1 MSSSDPPA
9 PGSPGAQVPHH
20 QQDGGR
26 RPAKRGRLTVT
37 APGALIS
44 VLNSGYQ
51 PAADATSDLSV
62 ELPAGAYRA
71 TAHVGGTARSS
82 LAVIR
87 PGRDT
92 SLELRVAFPAAAPVA
107 GTTSA
112 NKSHQDL
119 VREVTREVSQSP
131 DGPPA
136 ALVLVLRDLSDKPLP
151 PQPSDLT
158 LFDGEMRV
166 IQSAGWKR
174 NPENDA
180 AVWSKRL
187 DPGGY
192 VLRTKYAAGQGDLL
206 ATDQAVWLSPGWMT
220 VVFMPTGPR
229 GLRPVTASV
238 QMVRMRSYWE
248 PLEDQALASEAV
260 LAGLR
265 DGAAAVDDRQLRDML
280 HAKFVNPMF
289 GVLGAQVLVQQ
300 LEATADQAVAHDRLG
315 LLQAVVNN
323 LVKLIG
329 DHPDVAALTA
339 AVRMAH
345 GRAPGVSV
353 TWPPMLAASLSQL
366 IKAGQVDRA
375 TLPPRSPAER
385 VTASRF
391 MSGPWLL
398 WHPTPDLAPEPQVHL
413 SSSAGRSAE
422 VTVFGPGQPAWY
434 RAAARRQEPSRAG
447 GGVRPGIAPLDDA
460 ARRCDLHL
468 EEVSDLLGMPKWTV
482 ARELGPAELSRRL
495 TMPVSLVEAAV
506 RQLAAVGGWHIESFG
521 VERMT
526 WTWHK
531 AAAEQASTKLRKQD
545 PWGYGQLGR
554 ELELLTTDTGSPLGR
569 PGSGRIRQ
577 MSADLGNS
585 HWIVLFVE
593 RRDTHGL
600 GGLVVQRSGRGQ
612 KELPKVAYETARQR
626 LSEMP
631 RW

>member
-1 MSSSDPPA
+1 MADGRPP
-9 PGSPGAQVPHH
+9 S
-20 QQDGGR
+20 
-26 RPAKRGRLTVT
+26 KRGRLTVT

-44 VLNSGYQ
+44 VLDSGYQ
-51 PAADATSDLSV
+51 PAADATSHLSV

-92 SLELRVAFPAAAPVA
+92 SLDLHVAFPAAAPVA

-112 NKSHQDL
+112 IKSHQDL
-119 VREVTREVSQSP
+119 VREVTREVGQSR
-131 DGPPA
+131 DGPHA
-136 ALVLVLRDLSDKPLP
+136 ALVLVLRDLSDEPRP

-158 LFDGEMRV
+158 LLDGEMR
-166 IQSAGWKR
+166 IIESADWKR

-192 VLRTKYAAGQGDLL
+192 VLRTEYAAGQGGVL

-229 GLRPVTASV
+229 GLRTVTASV
-238 QMVRMRSYWE
+238 QMVSMRSYWE
-248 PLEDQALASEAV
+248 PLEGQALASEAV

-265 DGAAAVDDRQLRDML
+265 DGAIAVDDRQLRDML

-300 LEATADQAVAHDRLG
+300 LEATADRAAARDRLG
-315 LLQAVVNN
+315 LLKTVVSN
-323 LVKLIG
+323 LAKLIG
-329 DHPDVAALTA
+329 DHPDVAALRA
-339 AVRMAH
+339 AVRMAG

-353 TWPPMLAASLSQL
+353 TWPPMLAASLPLL
-366 IKAGQVDRA
+366 IKASQEDRK
-375 TLPPRSPAER
+375 TLPPGSPAER
-385 VTASRF
+385 VTASRY
-391 MSGPWLL
+391 MGGPWLL

-413 SSSAGRSAE
+413 SRSAGGAAAAPVLGPDQQAWFWYAASYTGRS
-422 VTVFGPGQPAWY
+422 
-434 RAAARRQEPSRAG
+434 RAAG
-447 GGVRPGIAPLDDA
+447 GIGDIVPLDDA
-460 ARRCDLHL
+460 ALRCQRHL
-468 EEVSDLLGMPKWTV
+468 EEVADLLDIRPSTV
-482 ARELGPAELSRRL
+482 AVELGPAELSRRL
-495 TMPVSLVEAAV
+495 TMPVSLVEVAV
-506 RQLAAVGGWHIESFG
+506 RQLAAAGGWQIGSFG
-521 VERMT
+521 VQRMS

-531 AAAEQASTKLRKQD
+531 AAAEQDSTKLKNQD

-554 ELELLTTDTGSPLGR
+554 ELELLTTETGSPLGR
-569 PGSGRIRQ
+569 PGRGRIRQ
-577 MSADLGNS
+577 MSADIGSS

-600 GGLVVQRSGRGQ
+600 GGLAVQRSRRGQ
-612 KELPKVAYETARQR
+612 KELPEGVYETARHR

-631 RW
+631 GW